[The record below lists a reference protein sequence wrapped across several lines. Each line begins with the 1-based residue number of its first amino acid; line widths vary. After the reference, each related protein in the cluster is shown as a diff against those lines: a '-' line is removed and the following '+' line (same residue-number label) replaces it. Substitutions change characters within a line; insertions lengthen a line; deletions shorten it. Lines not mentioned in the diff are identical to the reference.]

1 LTGWIFHVW
10 PPDYESAAKAE
21 HQKARWPEG
30 TTADFEHK
38 LDAAKLYWHFRWL
51 GDRPEWTTKEED
63 LWRFE
68 EIHLIGE
75 RLGLI

>member
-1 LTGWIFHVW
+1 MGWIFHVW

-30 TTADFEHK
+30 TAADFEHK
-38 LDAAKLYWHFRWL
+38 LDAVKIYWPFRWP

-63 LWRFE
+63 L
-68 EIHLIGE
+68 LITKIKDENLNSGF
-75 RLGLI
+75 RLA